1 MARRGR
7 CAAFGGGAGDRRHP
21 AGVAGDRRAGQAA
34 RRMIDPVQHMTNA
47 AMAVRLRQITDDLNA
62 AVACGD
68 MAGVARCD
76 HALRSA
82 VIALI
87 GGASLAED
95 GAEGRLALLIDALG
109 AVREAAALL
118 SERARKAARNR
129 GDLVY
134 LKTDRGA
141 GRAE

>member
-1 MARRGR
+1 
-7 CAAFGGGAGDRRHP
+7 
-21 AGVAGDRRAGQAA
+21 
-34 RRMIDPVQHMTNA
+34 MTNA

-62 AVACGD
+62 AVTCGD
-68 MAGVARCD
+68 LAAVERCD

-95 GAEGRLALLIDALG
+95 GAERRLALLIDALS

-118 SERARKAARNR
+118 SERARKAAARNR
-129 GDLVY
+129 CDLVY
-134 LKTDRGA
+134 LKTDRGV
-141 GRAE
+141 GREK

>member
-1 MARRGR
+1 MAE
-7 CAAFGGGAGDRRHP
+7 
-21 AGVAGDRRAGQAA
+21 
-34 RRMIDPVQHMTNA
+34 
-47 AMAVRLRQITDDLNA
+47 
-62 AVACGD
+62 
-68 MAGVARCD
+68 VARCD

-82 VIALI
+82 GIALI

-95 GAEGRLALLIDALG
+95 GAEGRRALLIDVLS

-134 LKTDRGA
+134 LKTDRGT